1 MRFKIGDSV
10 KLKEDI
16 KGLST
21 IGISNETI
29 EKLRG
34 KIFTVSELERVEDGH
49 MHDCIKFKDNVFSWS
64 QKLFELATEP
74 FRVITIYQK
83 RNKTIATLTSDST
96 YVKHAKAI
104 CNPTDTYDFEIVASL
119 AFGRLMDCEVVK
131 VLEFEEPM
139 VKKVKRKAIVGEY
152 IEIVDPPFSFSK
164 VGDILRVSIATSDWV
179 TVMKDDHPREING
192 NTVEWNYT
200 ESDYVVLENY
210 SPLEPQIKPSLSSFT
225 QEELITELFNRIK
238 N

>member
-1 MRFKIGDSV
+1 MSKGNFKVRCIEAGSNNFTVGVIYEILDRSIRCNDGTPYRFV
-10 KLKEDI
+10 KFEDI
-16 KGLST
+16 DMLNSAM
-21 IGISNETI
+21 N
-29 EKLRG
+29 
-34 KIFTVSELERVEDGH
+34 
-49 MHDCIKFKDNVFSWS
+49 S
-64 QKLFELATEP
+64 QFELIEP
-74 FRVITIYQK
+74 FQVITIYQK
-83 RNKTIATLTSDST
+83 GNKTIATLTSDST

-104 CNPTDTYDFEIVASL
+104 CNPTDTYDFEIGASL

-179 TVMKDDHPREING
+179 MVMKDDHPREING
-192 NTVEWNYT
+192 NTVEWNYA